1 MRPNSITQINLKPWI
16 LRSVDIH
23 LNASP
28 PLASPQDNI
37 RVSEDARKTRGPRR
51 GGFLNTAYEL
61 SATSNTI
68 QPLRGESAIHV
79 STRATLIGRD
89 IIFGPLRRPW
99 VYSNFSVA
107 TFISYSKVSLT
118 AITAEQQ
125 TADLSKTM
133 AYDENL
139 TSSVAQGDTL
149 SQILD
154 MYGD

>member
-1 MRPNSITQINLKPWI
+1 MRPNSITEINLKPCI

-23 LNASP
+23 FDASP
-28 PLASPQDNI
+28 RRASPQDTI
-37 RVSEDARKTRGPRR
+37 RVSEDARKTRSSRR
-51 GGFLNTAYEL
+51 GGCLNIACEP
-61 SATSNTI
+61 SFIKNTI
-68 QPLRGESAIHV
+68 QPLRGELAINA
-79 STRATLIGRD
+79 STRDTVLTSD

-99 VYSNFSVA
+99 VYSTFSVA
-107 TFISYSKVSLT
+107 TFISYSKISLT
-118 AITAEQQ
+118 AITAKQQ

-139 TSSVAQGDTL
+139 ASSFTEGDTL